1 MVAAATCGQRQRCC
15 LIYDFKGDALTGH
28 GDIMENFGYILTEA
42 PFLILIVWAAVK
54 LVRWRRFRENRPWF
68 SDKDQQML
76 FHAARYGPDR
86 WEFYPRFVLAV
97 LAVTTLGSLQIVA
110 LAPLGAAVLAGTFL
124 LTSAAVVHG
133 VMLREP

>member
-1 MVAAATCGQRQRCC
+1 
-15 LIYDFKGDALTGH
+15 LKYDFKGDALTGH
-28 GDIMENFGYILTEA
+28 GDIMENFGYILSEA
-42 PFLILIVWAAVK
+42 PFLILIVWSAVK
-54 LVRWRRFRENRPWF
+54 LVRWRRSRENRPWF
-68 SDKDQQML
+68 SDRDQQML
-76 FHAARYGPDR
+76 FHAGRYCPGR

-110 LAPLGAAVLAGTFL
+110 LAPLGAAVLAATFL